1 MQSFREVWQSA
12 LGLIEKTVPSTSFHT
27 WIVELEPAALEAD
40 KAVLYARSSFQRDV
54 VNSKF
59 LPVISKSI
67 SHVMGFDVQ
76 ATIITQDQPSP
87 VLSAKAPEI
96 PPAMQGAGS
105 VRQQMETELT
115 FDSFIVGNSNKFAHA
130 ASLAVAANPAYAY
143 NPLFIYGGSGLGK
156 THLLYAIR
164 HEIHK
169 MYPDYKSV
177 YIKGDDFTNELID
190 SLRQGKTYEFRNKY
204 RFADVLLVDDIQFIG
219 GKEATQEEFFHT
231 FNTLY
236 EANKQ
241 IVLTS
246 DRPPK
251 EIQTLEDRLRSRFE
265 MGLIADIQPPDF
277 ETRSAIIRGKA
288 ELFSIDMPDDV
299 VEFLSIKL
307 KDNIRQIEGVVKK
320 IKAYNMLTGERINID
335 SAQNAVRDIL
345 SDHVP
350 IPVTIEKIIAE
361 AGRYYNVT
369 PSEIKGKRK
378 TAEVAMARQVA
389 MYLIHTITDISN
401 AAVGKELGGKDPSTV
416 HYAVQKI
423 GRDMAE
429 NPQFKDVIE
438 GMMKTIEER

>member
-12 LGLIEKTVPSTSFHT
+12 LKIIENTIPSTSFHT
-27 WIVELEPAALEAD
+27 WIVELEPAKLEAD
-40 KAVLYARSSFQRDV
+40 KAVFYARSSFQRDV
-54 VNSKF
+54 VNNKF
-59 LPVISKSI
+59 LPVIAKSV
-67 SHVMGFDVQ
+67 SDVMGFEVQ
-76 ATIITQDQPSP
+76 AEILVADEAPASSGDRAAVIAPAAPS
-87 VLSAKAPEI
+87 LI
-96 PPAMQGAGS
+96 
-105 VRQQMETELT
+105 RQQMENELT
-115 FDSFIVGNSNKFAHA
+115 FESFIVGNSNKFAHA
-130 ASLAVAANPAYAY
+130 ASQAVAANPAFAY

-164 HEIHK
+164 HEI
-169 MYPDYKSV
+169 MQSYPAYKCV
-177 YIKGDDFTNELID
+177 YIKGDDFTNELIE

-204 RFADVLLVDDIQFIG
+204 RYADVLLVDDIQFIG

-288 ELFSIDMPDDV
+288 ELFAIDMPDEV

-320 IKAYNMLTGERINID
+320 IKAYHMLTGERVNID

-345 SDHVP
+345 SDNVP

-361 AGRYYNVT
+361 VGRYYNVS
-369 PSEIKGKRK
+369 PAEIKGKRK

-389 MYLIHTITDISN
+389 MYLIHIITDISN
-401 AAVGKELGGKDPSTV
+401 SAVGKELGGKDPSTV

-423 GRDMAE
+423 NRDMKA
-429 NPQFKDVIE
+429 NPQFKDVVE
-438 GMMKTIEER
+438 GMMKTIQEK